1 MQRGRGHR
9 PMRGTIATI
18 FAYAGFIGS
27 FVAAVYWAYWIWQL
41 DWGTAPRVRAL
52 MFLAMVFGSIVV
64 FLVGYFASFYA
75 SAAIAGDT

>member
-1 MQRGRGHR
+1 
-9 PMRGTIATI
+9 MRSTIATI

-27 FVAAVYWAYWIWQL
+27 FVAAVCWAYWIWGF
-41 DWGTAPRVRAL
+41 DWGVSPRARAL
-52 MFLAMVFGSIVV
+52 MFMAMVFGSIIV